1 MDIFREKKYIFF
13 FHWKIYFRNI
23 ICRHWFYD
31 DDLCFTKSNK
41 QQWFA
46 NIHGWIIISI
56 FFLTLGE
63 LCVSPVGLSIMAKVA
78 PDLIKNQIMGL
89 WFVASALGNF
99 VAGLIG
105 GNVNIKNID
114 QLPNIFG
121 QCMWMLFVVALLLF
135 IAKKPIYKILNE
147 KNKQLSN

>member
-1 MDIFREKKYIFF
+1 
-13 FHWKIYFRNI
+13 
-23 ICRHWFYD
+23 
-31 DDLCFTKSNK
+31 
-41 QQWFA
+41 
-46 NIHGWIIISI
+46 
-56 FFLTLGE
+56 
-63 LCVSPVGLSIMAKVA
+63 
-78 PDLIKNQIMGL
+78 

-147 KNKQLSN
+147 KISNYLTKLKIQNTPKLKIDLNISFFIFAKKVTL

>member
-1 MDIFREKKYIFF
+1 M
-13 FHWKIYFRNI
+13 
-23 ICRHWFYD
+23 
-31 DDLCFTKSNK
+31 
-41 QQWFA
+41 
-46 NIHGWIIISI
+46 
-56 FFLTLGE
+56 
-63 LCVSPVGLSIMAKVA
+63 SPIGLSIMAEIT
-78 PDLIKNQIMGL
+78 PDLIENQVMGL

-121 QCMWMLFVVALLLF
+121 QYMWMLFVIALLLF

>member
-1 MDIFREKKYIFF
+1 M
-13 FHWKIYFRNI
+13 
-23 ICRHWFYD
+23 
-31 DDLCFTKSNK
+31 
-41 QQWFA
+41 
-46 NIHGWIIISI
+46 
-56 FFLTLGE
+56 
-63 LCVSPVGLSIMAKVA
+63 SPIGLSIMAEIT
-78 PDLIKNQIMGL
+78 PDLIENQVMGL

-121 QCMWMLFVVALLLF
+121 QCMWMLFVIVLLLF